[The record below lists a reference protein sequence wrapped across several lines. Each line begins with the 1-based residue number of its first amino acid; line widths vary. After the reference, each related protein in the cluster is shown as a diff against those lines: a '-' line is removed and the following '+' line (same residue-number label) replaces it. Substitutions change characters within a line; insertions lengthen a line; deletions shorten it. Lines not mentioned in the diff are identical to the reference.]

1 MASWFSLTP
10 FIPTFSKNLFNK
22 RNWCIINTSH
32 WHQTDHWPYDL
43 SEFNESTFSIS
54 NVLGLY
60 LPFFVPSVCLVWFFL
75 PYFSYAYMSK
85 IRVAGRVQVT
95 PPSIGTRDQYNHQLF
110 WYILWALIKSNVYV
124 SYRGRPYLAVLLA
137 TIFANE
143 QRLPSSNLSCVEFGW
158 LRIRYIDMPIKMI
171 CSYPDLIILS
181 AAHPGPYF
189 GDPKKVEEGNFFP
202 DPIGDRC
209 TYKKGV
215 S

>member
-1 MASWFSLTP
+1 M
-10 FIPTFSKNLFNK
+10 TFRSSTNQRFQYQMCLVYTFHFL
-22 RNWCIINTSH
+22 CLL
-32 WHQTDHWPYDL
+32 WPYDL

-60 LPFFVPSVCLVWFFL
+60 LPFFVPSICLVWFFL

-124 SYRGRPYLAVLLA
+124 SYRGRPYLAVLLG

-143 QRLPSSNLSCVEFGW
+143 QRLLPSFFQPVLCGVW
-158 LRIRYIDMPIKMI
+158 MA
-171 CSYPDLIILS
+171 PD
-181 AAHPGPYF
+181 
-189 GDPKKVEEGNFFP
+189 
-202 DPIGDRC
+202 
-209 TYKKGV
+209 
-215 S
+215 